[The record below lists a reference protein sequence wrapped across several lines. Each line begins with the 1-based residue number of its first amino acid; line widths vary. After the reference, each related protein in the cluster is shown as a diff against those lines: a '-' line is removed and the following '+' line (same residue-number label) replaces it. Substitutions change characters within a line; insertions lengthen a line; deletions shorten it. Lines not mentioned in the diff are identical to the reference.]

1 MLFALRNFQGSVNQ
15 YQLHNHITTFLKK
28 MCLISHH
35 GILKSAPQQTTYRAN
50 LYSMEPSWN
59 VHLFET
65 IWCHD
70 LTACSPRVPTVYF
83 NKMKSFFLWYDSRV
97 VCDVSD
103 SIEIS
108 LRINRTYFTNLLQL
122 NERPKRFQRKSSA
135 GVVQNAL
142 NSSWQFSSHTRE

>member
-1 MLFALRNFQGSVNQ
+1 MLFALRNFPGSVNQ
-15 YQLHNHITTFLKK
+15 YQLHNHITTFLKNVFNFTSWDLK
-28 MCLISHH
+28 KCSTTNYICSEF
-35 GILKSAPQQTTYRAN
+35 ILYGTFLECA
-50 LYSMEPSWN
+50 LVWD
-59 VHLFET
+59 
-65 IWCHD
+65 D
-70 LTACSPRVPTVYF
+70 LMSRPYCMQPTCTHPVYF
-83 NKMKSFFLWYDSRV
+83 NRMKSFFLWYDSRV